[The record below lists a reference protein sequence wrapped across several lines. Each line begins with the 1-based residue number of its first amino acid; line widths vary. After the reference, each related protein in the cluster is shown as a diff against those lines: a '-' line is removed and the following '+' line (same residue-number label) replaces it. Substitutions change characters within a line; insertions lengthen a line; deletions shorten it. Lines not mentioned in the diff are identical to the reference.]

1 MVASNLKLLNVLLK
15 SNSQLLYSIKK
26 KKKKDEEEGGEGR
39 KLKYDLKSGNKG
51 NKQSQER
58 SPRQN

>member
-1 MVASNLKLLNVLLK
+1 MVASDLKLLNVLLK
-15 SNSQLLYSIKK
+15 SNSQLLSSIK

>member
-15 SNSQLLYSIKK
+15 SNSQLLSSIK